1 MFISKGAVFVG
12 PICIPIIHRISLAMM
27 EGKKGPSSKA
37 ARGTEIHEF
46 EIATCS
52 AILNHFLLFCV
63 FGLFEAII

>member
-1 MFISKGAVFVG
+1 MIELYLKLNFLSDDG
-12 PICIPIIHRISLAMM
+12 
-27 EGKKGPSSKA
+27 GKKGPSSKA